1 MGDLGNVIADEK
13 GRAEFQFD
21 DNLVKVNDIIGR
33 SIVISNGSD
42 DLGRGMSEM
51 SKVVYFSTDFRNSK
65 KKCNLRKLHCL
76 PHRLKSTPFK
86 FCIEASLYLHFSD
99 FSPLSLF

>member
-42 DLGRGMSEM
+42 DLGRGTSQM
-51 SKVVYFSTDFRNSK
+51 SKVNLKCLLKFLTGVVIFKRKHSIWLLKHIFFTCYF
-65 KKCNLRKLHCL
+65 
-76 PHRLKSTPFK
+76 
-86 FCIEASLYLHFSD
+86 LYQS
-99 FSPLSLF
+99 

>member
-13 GRAEFQFD
+13 GRAEFQID

-42 DLGRGMSEM
+42 DLGRGMTEM
-51 SKVVYFSTDFRNSK
+51 SKVVYFSTVFRANIRFTVFNFCQIPRSYFFH
-65 KKCNLRKLHCL
+65 KCQ
-76 PHRLKSTPFK
+76 
-86 FCIEASLYLHFSD
+86 ISL
-99 FSPLSLF
+99 

>member
-13 GRAEFQFD
+13 GRAEFQID

-51 SKVVYFSTDFRNSK
+51 SKVVYFSEFYGKVPSDTFFECVYYFRSGSIFEPV
-65 KKCNLRKLHCL
+65 CYCPYITARILL
-76 PHRLKSTPFK
+76 
-86 FCIEASLYLHFSD
+86 
-99 FSPLSLF
+99 

>member
-42 DLGRGMSEM
+42 DLGRGTSQM
-51 SKVVYFSTDFRNSK
+51 SKVNLKFLLKFLTGVVIYKRKHSIWRLLKHFFFTFYFLDQS
-65 KKCNLRKLHCL
+65 
-76 PHRLKSTPFK
+76 
-86 FCIEASLYLHFSD
+86 
-99 FSPLSLF
+99 

>member
-42 DLGRGMSEM
+42 DLGRGTSQM
-51 SKVVYFSTDFRNSK
+51 SKVNFKCLLKFLTGVVIYKRKHSIWLLKHFFFYFLFSRSV
-65 KKCNLRKLHCL
+65 
-76 PHRLKSTPFK
+76 LKERFLQQK
-86 FCIEASLYLHFSD
+86 
-99 FSPLSLF
+99 